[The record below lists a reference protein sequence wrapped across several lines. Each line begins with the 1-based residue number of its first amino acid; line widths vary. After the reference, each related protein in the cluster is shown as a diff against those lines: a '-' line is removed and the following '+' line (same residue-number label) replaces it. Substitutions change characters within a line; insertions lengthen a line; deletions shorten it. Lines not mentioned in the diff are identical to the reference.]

1 MASTT
6 KTVEHNR
13 LTQVDLTEIQKTL
26 LSKRQSLIEN
36 SVSLIQNAEHNGSNH
51 SDLIDKAS
59 VEEEFRMKLCA
70 QALEQNLIRDID
82 NALQNIK
89 NGIYPTEKLK
99 GASNAFRD
107 FIACL
112 LEVDPNKRYTADH
125 AGKHPWVGD
134 VCVCFF

>member
-26 LSKRQSLIEN
+26 LSKRPSLIEN

-59 VEEEFRMKLCA
+59 VEEEFRMKLRA

-89 NGIYPTEKLK
+89 NGTFGYCELCGNEIGKKRIQAYPTATHCIECKTTFETKNRSQTHGVL
-99 GASNAFRD
+99 
-107 FIACL
+107 
-112 LEVDPNKRYTADH
+112 V
-125 AGKHPWVGD
+125 
-134 VCVCFF
+134 

>member
-13 LTQVDLTEIQKTL
+13 LTQVDLAEIQKTL

-36 SVSLIQNAEHNGSNH
+36 SVSLMQKAEHNSSNH

-59 VEEEFRMKLCA
+59 VEEEFRIKLRT
-70 QALEQNLIRDID
+70 QVLEQNLIRDID

-89 NGIYPTEKLK
+89 NGEFGYCELCGNEIGKKRIQAYPTATHCIECKTTFEAK
-99 GASNAFRD
+99 
-107 FIACL
+107 
-112 LEVDPNKRYTADH
+112 KRFQTHGVLA
-125 AGKHPWVGD
+125 
-134 VCVCFF
+134 

>member
-13 LTQVDLTEIQKTL
+13 LTQADLAEVQKIL

-59 VEEEFRMKLCA
+59 VEEEFRMKLRA

-82 NALQNIK
+82 TALRNIK
-89 NGIYPTEKLK
+89 NGEFGYCELCGNEIGKKRIQAYPTATHCIECKTTFEAKSRSQTHGVL
-99 GASNAFRD
+99 A
-107 FIACL
+107 
-112 LEVDPNKRYTADH
+112 
-125 AGKHPWVGD
+125 
-134 VCVCFF
+134 

>member
-13 LTQVDLTEIQKTL
+13 LTQADLAEVQKIL

-89 NGIYPTEKLK
+89 NGTFGYCELCGNEIGKKRIQAYPTATHCIECKTTFEAKSRSQTHGVL
-99 GASNAFRD
+99 A
-107 FIACL
+107 
-112 LEVDPNKRYTADH
+112 
-125 AGKHPWVGD
+125 
-134 VCVCFF
+134 

>member
-89 NGIYPTEKLK
+89 NGTFGYCELCGNEIGKKRIHAYPTATHCIECKTTFEAKNRSQTHGVL
-99 GASNAFRD
+99 
-107 FIACL
+107 
-112 LEVDPNKRYTADH
+112 V
-125 AGKHPWVGD
+125 
-134 VCVCFF
+134 